1 MSSVLPLFI
10 PVGIDVE
17 ADVTVT
23 IAVAAEVAVRVDVAL
38 ALAVAEVIDMAM
50 EMLYYQSMELPHS
63 FPAFTASRFIYEQRS

>member
-1 MSSVLPLFI
+1 MPMSCVLPLFI

-23 IAVAAEVAVRVDVAL
+23 MAVAAEAVRVDVAL

-50 EMLYYQSMELPHS
+50 EMLYYPSMELPHS
-63 FPAFTASRFIYEQRS
+63 FPAFTASRLI